1 VSAFPVVVQE
11 EVKRRISQQ
20 FTERSFVEVA
30 KIVEAIVVLFP
41 EYMSRQA
48 ELRNLIVK
56 LGVAKGAPIKF

>member
-1 VSAFPVVVQE
+1 MAVQE

-30 KIVEAIVVLFP
+30 KIVEAIIEIFP
-41 EYMSRQA
+41 ECVSRQD
-48 ELRNLIVK
+48 ELRSLIVK